1 MLQQMINRF
10 KTSAPMSLPE
20 LIQNSQL
27 QEVAIYDDYALMSY
41 AWKVPLAL
49 SRILDLMD
57 EKPDLVLLY
66 HFMPSRETDFG
77 QELCYYSY
85 PSSELMY
92 KLSMVAD
99 GRKEVTEVTVTVYD
113 SLEVMS
119 FELLDDLNRHDAR
132 GTYEERRR
140 EAEVIADFS

>member
-1 MLQQMINRF
+1 
-10 KTSAPMSLPE
+10 
-20 LIQNSQL
+20 
-27 QEVAIYDDYALMSY
+27 
-41 AWKVPLAL
+41 
-49 SRILDLMD
+49 
-57 EKPDLVLLY
+57 
-66 HFMPSRETDFG
+66 
-77 QELCYYSY
+77 
-85 PSSELMY
+85 MY

-119 FELLDDLNRHDAR
+119 FDLLDDLNRHDAR